1 MENELCYLNR
11 QYVPFPKT
19 KAEREK
25 TGDPRLSLEERHK
38 DREEYV
44 RQVSRAAR
52 ILIDERYLLPTERI
66 GMVRS
71 LVRSGRVGP
80 NSSSP
85 FCSACVNVFSV
96 T

>member
-11 QYVPFPKT
+11 QYAPFPKT

-25 TGDPRLSLEERHK
+25 TGDPRLSLKERYQ

-44 RQVSRAAR
+44 WHMSRAAR
-52 ILIDERYLLPTERI
+52 ILIDERYLLLMERI
-66 GMVRS
+66 GIIRS

-80 NSSSP
+80 NRSSP